1 MKRRNFEMTDV
12 RASNRFFPSS
22 SWNLVRIADCGFR
35 VFLLLFAC
43 TLPASAEDT
52 IKSKVV
58 DAENHSVTETLADT
72 KGRIIKKTRFFFD
85 DNNWSKG
92 AIHFGEKDVVKYK
105 EVFKRDASG
114 RLLET
119 RLFDKDDKSLGKRVC
134 QYDSGG
140 KLLRI
145 DDYDA
150 AGQLLTPAQR
160 ALPVKRKR

>member
-1 MKRRNFEMTDV
+1 MKSRNFEMTDV
-12 RASNRFFPSS
+12 RASNRFSPSS
-22 SWNLVRIADCGFR
+22 NWNLFRISDFGFR
-35 VFLLLFAC
+35 VFLLLFAF

-58 DAENHSVTETLADT
+58 DPDNHSVTETLADT

-105 EVFKRDASG
+105 EVFKRDAGG

-134 QYDSGG
+134 QYDGSG

-150 AGQLLTPAQR
+150 ADRLLTPAQR
-160 ALPVKRKR
+160 AVPVKRKK